1 MATVTSIDRLERERR
16 FHDAQAAN
24 RAETFAREPGRL
36 CFRDEEYLDHEPWV
50 RPAMDALGNLAGRT
64 ALDWGCGH
72 GMAAVVMARRG
83 ATVSACDLSAE
94 YTRESSRRALA
105 NGATVRCLQADA
117 HRLPFA
123 NESFDA
129 VWGHAILHHLD
140 IASAARELRRVM
152 KPTGIAVLCEP
163 WDGNPLIRLVR
174 RCRWPGGKAHT
185 NDERPIGEPDIN
197 TLRAS
202 FDSVEVQGFQ
212 LLSILHSAAP
222 RTPGRQWAL
231 DGDARLLNRW
241 PSLQLLG
248 RYVVVTL
255 RRSGQALSQ
264 RSAAVT

>member
-36 CFRDEEYLDHEPWV
+36 CFRDEEYLDHESWV

-152 KPTGIAVLCEP
+152 NRPGSRCCASRGTAIRSFASFAAAGGQAARRTPMTNDQLA
-163 WDGNPLIRLVR
+163 NRTLIR
-174 RCRWPGGKAHT
+174 
-185 NDERPIGEPDIN
+185 
-197 TLRAS
+197 
-202 FDSVEVQGFQ
+202 
-212 LLSILHSAAP
+212 
-222 RTPGRQWAL
+222 
-231 DGDARLLNRW
+231 
-241 PSLQLLG
+241 
-248 RYVVVTL
+248 
-255 RRSGQALSQ
+255 
-264 RSAAVT
+264 